1 MSYAGGMQ
9 SDSRVVRLEE
19 SIHPALLP
27 MPDFTYASDEVG
39 PLAQRLIR
47 AIEKV
52 TGQPMI
58 RRLYEQYRLLQR
70 PPELFWQ
77 DAIAAL
83 RLDVRLSRE
92 PQIVLPARGP
102 LAVIANHPFGVVDG
116 IILCWLVS
124 RVRSDYMI
132 MTHSV
137 LSCGLCN

>member
-1 MSYAGGMQ
+1 MRS
-9 SDSRVVRLEE
+9 E
-19 SIHPALLP
+19 SVATQIDE
-27 MPDFTYASDEVG
+27 MPDFSYASDEVG
-39 PLAQRLIR
+39 PVAQRVIR
-47 AIEKV
+47 TIEKL
-52 TGQPMI
+52 TGQPLI

-70 PPELFWQ
+70 PPELFWE